1 MVKKTMQV
9 QKINSKKTAQAMM
22 KNKPVSL
29 KYSTEIISNIKGKR
43 VDKSLAWLQRIINEE
58 EFLPLRKYNKKI
70 GHKKGAS
77 KGFTKIGRYPK
88 RCLTA
93 FVELLESVQA
103 NADYKGLDSENLLIT
118 HMFASQGFQRA
129 SYQSQGR
136 ISGKRRQNKS
146 THLEIVVMEAK

>member
-1 MVKKTMQV
+1 MVKKTMQI

-29 KYSTEIISNIKGKR
+29 KYSVEIMSNIKGKR
-43 VDKSLAWLQRIINEE
+43 IDKSLAWLQRIINEE

-70 GHKKGAS
+70 GHKKGDS

-88 RCLTA
+88 RCLAA

-118 HMFASQGFQRA
+118 HVFASQGFQRT

-136 ISGKRRQNKS
+136 ISGKRRQSKS
-146 THLEIVVMEAK
+146 AHLEIVVMEAK